1 VCIDTLLLSW
11 FLRSMRTHLLGSLE
25 TSTGVDS
32 RRAMMRLSITK
43 IRAEGTSVE
52 RRVEKMEDL
61 KQAKEL
67 IACMP
72 RKGPRHHNYID
83 RLAHDVRIGRLDP
96 NVFKRF
102 MEAIGG

>member
-1 VCIDTLLLSW
+1 
-11 FLRSMRTHLLGSLE
+11 
-25 TSTGVDS
+25 
-32 RRAMMRLSITK
+32 
-43 IRAEGTSVE
+43 VE

-83 RLAHDVRIGRLDP
+83 RLAHDVRVGRLDP
-96 NVFKRF
+96 SIFRKF
-102 MEAIGG
+102 MEVIGG